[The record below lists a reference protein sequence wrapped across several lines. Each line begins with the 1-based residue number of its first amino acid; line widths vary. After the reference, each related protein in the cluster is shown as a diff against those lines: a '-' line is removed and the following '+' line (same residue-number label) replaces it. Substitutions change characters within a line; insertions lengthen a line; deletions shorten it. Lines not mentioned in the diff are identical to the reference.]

1 MDFCLSQEQSLLK
14 EQVRK
19 LAQSQFAPRAEAC
32 DREKRFPAENVRR
45 LSELGLMGL
54 CLPETYGGQGLS
66 TFEFALVLEELAQ
79 ACAATAGVYLIHAG
93 VSSRAIAAFGSEPLK
108 QKYLPALASGEKLAA
123 FAMTEPEAGSAATDL
138 RARAALSGDHY
149 LLNGTK
155 RFISNGAEAE
165 VFTTVVRLED
175 KPGARGLGA
184 LVVDRGSPGFAVT
197 KLEDKMGLGGFSSAE
212 LVFEDCRVP
221 AENLLLPAGQFGK
234 MMQAFNGERCGNSAV
249 CLGLAQAA
257 LDLAVRHS
265 QVRRQFGRELA
276 EFQGLQWMLAEM
288 KIKVE
293 AMRSLL
299 YRAAASAEPF
309 PEPILA
315 SITKAFCNETVNEV
329 VSAALQI
336 HGGYGYMKD
345 YAVERLYRD
354 ARAWALAG
362 GTTQIQKNTIA
373 SLLLDRKIS
382 QRKP

>member
-1 MDFCLSQEQSLLK
+1 MLQD
-14 EQVRK
+14 QVRK
-19 LAQSQFAPRAEAC
+19 LARTEFAPRAEAC

-54 CLPETYGGQGLS
+54 CLPEAVGGQGLS
-66 TFEFALVLEELAQ
+66 TFEFALVLEQLAQ

-93 VSSRAIAAFGSEPLK
+93 VSSRAIAAFGSEALK
-108 QKYLPALASGEKLAA
+108 KKYLPALASGQKLAA

-138 RARAALSGDHY
+138 RARAVREGQSFRV
-149 LLNGTK
+149 NGTK

-175 KPGARGLGA
+175 RPGAQGLGA
-184 LVVDRGSPGFAVT
+184 LVIDRSSPGFSVT
-197 KLEDKMGLGGFSSAE
+197 KIEDKMGLSGFSSAE

-221 AENLLLPAGQFGK
+221 AENLLLPAGQFAQ
-234 MMQAFNGERCGNSAV
+234 MMRAFNSERCGNSAV

-257 LDLAVRHS
+257 LDLAVDYSKTRK
-265 QVRRQFGRELA
+265 QFGRELA
-276 EFQGLQWMLAEM
+276 EFQGLQWVLADM

-299 YRAAASAEPF
+299 YRAAASGDPF

-329 VSAALQI
+329 VTLSLQI

-345 YAVERLYRD
+345 YTIERLYRD

-362 GTTQIQKNTIA
+362 GTTQIQRNTVA
-373 SLLLDRKIS
+373 SILLDRKLS
-382 QRKP
+382 QRKT

>member
-1 MDFCLSQEQSLLK
+1 MDCALNPEQTLLK

-19 LAQSQFAPRAEAC
+19 LARSEFAPRAEAC

-45 LSELGLMGL
+45 LAELGLLGL

-93 VSSRAIAAFGSEPLK
+93 VSSRAIAVFGSEPLK
-108 QKYLPALASGEKLAA
+108 QKYLPDLAAGKKLAA

-138 RARAALSGDHY
+138 HTRAALKGDHY
-149 LLNGTK
+149 LVNGTK
-155 RFISNGAEAE
+155 RFISNGKEAE

-175 KPGARGLGA
+175 RPGARGLGA
-184 LVVDRGSPGFAVT
+184 LVIDRDSPGFSVPRV
-197 KLEDKMGLGGFSSAE
+197 EDKMGLGGFSSAE
-212 LVFEDCRVP
+212 LLFEDCRVP
-221 AENLLLPAGQFGK
+221 SENLLLPAGRFGQ
-234 MMQAFNGERCGNSAV
+234 MMQAFNSERCGNSAV
-249 CLGLAQAA
+249 CLGLSQAA
-257 LDLAVRHS
+257 LDLAVDYAK
-265 QVRRQFGRELA
+265 VRKQFGRELY

-299 YRAAASAEPF
+299 YRAAVSAEPF

-315 SITKAFCNETVNEV
+315 SIAKAFCNETVNEV
-329 VSAALQI
+329 VSASLQI
-336 HGGYGYMKD
+336 HGGFGYMKE
-345 YAVERLYRD
+345 AAIERLFRD
-354 ARAWALAG
+354 ARAWSLAG
-362 GTTQIQKNTIA
+362 GTVQIQKNTIA

-382 QRKP
+382 QRKD

>member
-1 MDFCLSQEQSLLK
+1 VDFILSPEQTLLK
-14 EQVRK
+14 DQVRK
-19 LAQSQFAPRAEAC
+19 LARSEFAPRAEAC
-32 DREKRFPAENVRR
+32 DREERFPAENVRR

-54 CLPETYGGQGLS
+54 CLPEAYGGQGLS

-93 VSSRAIAAFGSEPLK
+93 VSSRAIAAFAPEPLK
-108 QKYLPALASGEKLAA
+108 KKYLPRLATGELLAA

-138 RARAALSGDHY
+138 RTRAALQGDHY
-149 LLNGTK
+149 LVNGTK
-155 RFISNGAEAE
+155 RFISNGGEAQ

-175 KPGARGLGA
+175 RPGAKGLGA
-184 LVVDRGSPGFAVT
+184 LVIDRDSPGFSVPRI
-197 KLEDKMGLGGFSSAE
+197 EEKMGLGGFSSAE
-212 LVFEDCRVP
+212 LLFEDCRVP

-234 MMQAFNGERCGNSAV
+234 MMQAFNSERCGNSAV

-257 LDLAVRHS
+257 LDLAVDYAK
-265 QVRRQFGRELA
+265 VRKQFGRELA

-299 YRAAASAEPF
+299 YRAATSAEPF

-315 SITKAFCNETVNEV
+315 SITKAYCNETVNEV
-329 VSAALQI
+329 VSASLQI
-336 HGGYGYMKD
+336 HGGYGYMKE
-345 YAVERLYRD
+345 AAIERLYRD

-362 GTTQIQKNTIA
+362 GTVQIQKNTVA
-373 SLLLDRKIS
+373 GLLLDRKLD
-382 QRKP
+382 QRK

>member
-1 MDFCLSQEQSLLK
+1 MDFSLSSEQSLLK
-14 EQVRK
+14 DQVRK
-19 LAQSQFAPRAEAC
+19 LARSEFAPRAEAC
-32 DREKRFPAENVRR
+32 DREKRFPAENVAR

-54 CLPETYGGQGLS
+54 CLPEAFGGQGLS
-66 TFEFALVLEELAQ
+66 TFEFVLVLEQLAR

-93 VSSRAIAAFGSEPLK
+93 VASRAIAAFGSDALK
-108 QKYLPALASGEKLAA
+108 QKYLPACASGEKLAA

-138 RARAALSGDHY
+138 STRGVLKGDHF
-149 LLNGTK
+149 LVNGVK

-165 VFTTVVRLED
+165 VFTTVVRLLD
-175 KPGARGLGA
+175 RPGAKGLGA
-184 LVVDRGSPGFAVT
+184 LVIDRGSPGFSVS
-197 KLEDKMGLGGFSSAE
+197 KIEDKMGLCGFSSAE
-212 LVFEDCRVP
+212 LVFEDCPVP
-221 AENLLLPAGQFGK
+221 AENLLLPAGRFGQ
-234 MMQAFNGERCGNSAV
+234 MMQAFNSERCGNSAV
-249 CLGLAQAA
+249 CLGLAAAA
-257 LDLAVRHS
+257 LELAVDHS
-265 QVRRQFGRELA
+265 KVRRQFGRELA